1 MELTINGNTQALNFG
16 VRFVRELDKVAG
28 IEKSGVQLGFGLT
41 RSLPGM
47 QTYNPATLS
56 DVIYAATATNSP
68 RPSQNDV
75 DDYVDGIE
83 TVEESE
89 QLFEQINEGIDKAN
103 ALKAALKNM
112 KA

>member
-89 QLFEQINEGIDKAN
+89 QLFDQINEGIDKAN

>member
-1 MELTINGNTQALNFG
+1 MNLTINGQEQELNFG

-28 IEKSGVQLGFGLT
+28 INKDGVQLGFGLT

-68 RPSQNDV
+68 RPSRNDV
-75 DDYVDGIE
+75 DDYIDSIE
-83 TVEESE
+83 SIDELEKVFEEVN
-89 QLFEQINEGIDKAN
+89 QGIDKAN